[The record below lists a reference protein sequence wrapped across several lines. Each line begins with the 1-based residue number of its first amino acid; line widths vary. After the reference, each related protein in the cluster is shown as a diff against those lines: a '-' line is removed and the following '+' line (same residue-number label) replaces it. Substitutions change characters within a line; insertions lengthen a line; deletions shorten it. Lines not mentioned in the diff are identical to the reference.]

1 MSELGGRRLRA
12 ADLVTGVV
20 LVALAGG
27 MLAVSLA
34 MPTYADRGS
43 ALTAPGIFPAVV
55 AATLLLLGAA
65 LVLRSLRSLRSP
77 PGDADAGDDFTLRPF
92 LIGLA
97 LMTAAI
103 ALLGRVDFRLVVVG
117 FCLAYAAC
125 FVDWRGSRRQI
136 VRRAAA
142 TAATLIVAAVVL
154 PMVFEHVFLVR
165 LP

>member
-43 ALTAPGIFPAVV
+43 ALTAPGIFPGVV

-65 LVLRSLRSLRSP
+65 LVLRSLRSP
-77 PGDADAGDDFTLRPF
+77 AGDADAGDDFTLRPF

-103 ALLGRVDFRLVVVG
+103 ALLGRVDFRLVVGG

-142 TAATLIVAAVVL
+142 TAVTLIVAAVVL